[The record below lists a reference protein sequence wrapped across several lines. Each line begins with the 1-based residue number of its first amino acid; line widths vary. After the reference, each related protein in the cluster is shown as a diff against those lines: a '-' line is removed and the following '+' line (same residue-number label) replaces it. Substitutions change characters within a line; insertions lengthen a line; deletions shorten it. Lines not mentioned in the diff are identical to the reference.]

1 MTLTKEDLAKLREEY
16 KDSYKDTN
24 VGLLAK
30 ILERQRG
37 KPIGHHVGMNPKC
50 KEPRKSY
57 KQRMKLYDQKHKP
70 RWNPYTH
77 RLVVELIFDAKGDLI
92 EGVNYQREYNDQEH
106 MKYAYQYLN
115 RHVRNRNLLLKDI
128 VATKSEPLEESWKQ
142 KHEHHGHV
150 KLPFKFFS

>member
-1 MTLTKEDLAKLREEY
+1 MGKIVPKVKLDLTKLEEF

-30 ILERQRG
+30 IIEKQRG
-37 KPIGHHVGMNPKC
+37 IVLEHKGMKPKC
-50 KEPRKSY
+50 KKKNYQLRWGLNDK
-57 KQRMKLYDQKHKP
+57 KHKP

-77 RLVVELIFDAKGDLI
+77 RLVVELVFDSKGDLT

-106 MKYAYQYLN
+106 MKYAYQFLN

-128 VATKSEPLEESWKQ
+128 VATKAEPLEESWKP
-142 KHEHHGHV
+142 KHENHGHV